1 MSLTTC
7 LNASTR
13 TPMGRLVLWIEAR
26 ESAVNYPPTPR
37 QSVTSGWI
45 GANAVVKQ
53 CCWHS
58 VAIIIGVATFQTA
71 QMLPD
76 FSGKKKSPTRSVYN
90 VARRGQKCV
99 KIIVGKIQSTRQIQ
113 QLLPSPTFIRFHL
126 WTPALSRLPN
136 FPEKVATLHHTRKS
150 SKYKYKPRRNGTGR
164 STSHQQPWI
173 TLIRNR

>member
-126 WTPALSRLPN
+126 WTPALFRQYKVQDKSNNFCRLPHLSD
-136 FPEKVATLHHTRKS
+136 FIFELLPYPGCPIFQKK
-150 SKYKYKPRRNGTGR
+150 
-164 STSHQQPWI
+164 
-173 TLIRNR
+173 